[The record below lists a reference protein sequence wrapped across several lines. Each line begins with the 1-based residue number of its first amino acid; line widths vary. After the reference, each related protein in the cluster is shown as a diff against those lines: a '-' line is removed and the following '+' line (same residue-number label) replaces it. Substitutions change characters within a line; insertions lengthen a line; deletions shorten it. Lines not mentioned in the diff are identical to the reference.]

1 MSAVNTLTCANCA
14 NPFPAPPF
22 IRGKPQRFCGRA
34 CQTRAAN
41 MRRSIKRRGSAAQR
55 PCDLS
60 TAGKTPGRPS
70 SPEAITIP
78 PSASTPL
85 SDSPNPTSDR
95 IAELLARA
103 HSKTGIDPFSVA
115 ELARLRGLS
124 PWTPF
129 RLIVSKDYQPRRKP

>member
-1 MSAVNTLTCANCA
+1 MPACLNCHTEFA
-14 NPFPAPPF
+14 EAPR
-22 IRGKPQRFCGRA
+22 RGPRPKTFCSRP
-34 CQTRAAN
+34 CQIKAAN
-41 MRRSIKRRGSAAQR
+41 ERRSIKRRGSAAQR